1 VPNARGDRV
10 TSRQAKKPT
19 SSVDGGDYY
28 KVLGV
33 PYSATF
39 QEITRAYR
47 EAMKRAHPDRHRPE
61 RRAAAEER
69 AKQLNRA
76 FSTLSKAESRRA
88 YDAEIKATTIQDQ
101 IMSRYVGGFAVP
113 DGAKDPFGESLK
125 RTQTKAER
133 ADQKRTDRSATA
145 SIFLVFAGIALALIA
160 MLLLTA
166 FVNFLVNALS

>member
-1 VPNARGDRV
+1 MTA
-10 TSRQAKKPT
+10 RQAKKPT
-19 SSVDGGDYY
+19 GSVEGGDYY
-28 KVLGV
+28 KLLGV

-76 FSTLSKAESRRA
+76 FTTLSRAESRRA
-88 YDAEIKATTIQDQ
+88 YDAEIKATAVQDQ
-101 IMSRYVGGFAVP
+101 IMSRYVGGFVVP
-113 DGAKDPFGESLK
+113 GEATDPFGESLR

-133 ADQKRTDRSATA
+133 ADQKRTDRSATV
-145 SIFLVFAGIALALIA
+145 SIFLVFAGIAVALIA
-160 MLLLTA
+160 MLLLLTL
-166 FVNFLVNALS
+166 VNFLVNTFS

>member
-1 VPNARGDRV
+1 V
-10 TSRQAKKPT
+10 TARQAKKPT
-19 SSVDGGDYY
+19 GSVEGGDYY
-28 KVLGV
+28 KLLGV

-76 FSTLSKAESRRA
+76 FTTLSRAESRRA
-88 YDAEIKATTIQDQ
+88 YDAEIKATAVQDQ
-101 IMSRYVGGFAVP
+101 IMSRYVGGFVVP
-113 DGAKDPFGESLK
+113 GEATDPFGESLR

-133 ADQKRTDRSATA
+133 ADQKRTDRSATV
-145 SIFLVFAGIALALIA
+145 SIFLVFAGIAVALIA
-160 MLLLTA
+160 MLLLLTL
-166 FVNFLVNALS
+166 VNFLVNTFS

>member
-1 VPNARGDRV
+1 MTA
-10 TSRQAKKPT
+10 RQAKET
-19 SSVDGGDYY
+19 SRSAEGGDYY
-28 KVLGV
+28 KLLGV

-69 AKQLNRA
+69 AKELNRA
-76 FSTLSKAESRRA
+76 FATLSRAESRRT
-88 YDAEIKATTIQDQ
+88 YDAEIKASAIQDQ
-101 IMSRYVGGFAVP
+101 IMGRYVGGFAVP
-113 DGAKDPFGESLK
+113 GQANDPFGESLK

-133 ADQKRTDRSATA
+133 ADQVRTDRSATA

-160 MLLLTA
+160 LLLLTA
-166 FVNFLVNALS
+166 FVNFIVNALS